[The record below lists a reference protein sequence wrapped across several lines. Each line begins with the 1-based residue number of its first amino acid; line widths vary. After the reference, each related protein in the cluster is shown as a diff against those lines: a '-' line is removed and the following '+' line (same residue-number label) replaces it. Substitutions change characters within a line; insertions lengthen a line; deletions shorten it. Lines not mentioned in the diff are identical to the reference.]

1 MIIEDEELRSLYKV
15 ASSEHIQKI
24 EAGILHLE
32 KHPQDTNRLDEMLRE
47 AHSLKGD
54 SRMLGVGDAET
65 LIHQIEEIFSS
76 IKKGETNPTPALCD
90 RLYKG
95 VDAVSKIAHE
105 AITGEPANVKIFH
118 VLAQLMGA
126 DAEDTEGSVATT
138 VAAPAALEFG
148 DRVQNKNAEVDTLLA
163 EFLKETGGQSAQSP
177 EVDALLAEFLRETS
191 GEKSAQP
198 AQPPASAP
206 VAQPIAPQMESP
218 QPVAEPVG
226 NTAGN
231 DNYQI
236 DTLRVESSRL
246 DRLLIQASEL
256 LVTQGRFGDRTND
269 IQAIQNL
276 WQEWDREAFA
286 SRLAF
291 DELERRLQAPELKSI
306 RNFYHLADRRLEQLG
321 ALVNQL
327 KNAASEDVARLEI
340 VSKDLESGIR
350 TMRQMPM
357 STIFSLLPRSV
368 RDISK
373 QLGKEV
379 ELIVE
384 GGDIPADKQILEAMK
399 APLSHLIRNAVDHGI
414 ESPKERQAQGKPPT
428 AKLRLRA
435 YQSSNSICIE
445 IQDDGRGLDIAAIKR
460 TALQIGLHSEAEL
473 ATMTTAQIQS
483 LIFAPGFSTRTSV
496 SEISGRG
503 VGLDVVRS
511 NVERLKGALQVE
523 STPGK
528 GCLFRLS
535 LNTNL
540 ATTYVSIVEV
550 NQTTYALP
558 LEYVQTMMLVSPQ
571 EIFAIEGSQTI
582 TFDGEPISVVW
593 LADLLGLSV
602 KAPASTSGLNTGLKT
617 LPCIIM
623 QIGTERLGVLVDAL
637 LEQQDIV
644 MKPQSK
650 LLKRV
655 RNIAGATIRGNGEV
669 CMVLNPQDLFK
680 SAKMGTLSVSVQE
693 LSQQAQIKLKI
704 LLCDDSIP
712 IRTQLKRILEGA
724 GYDVTAAVDGQD
736 GFRKLRGGNFDAVVS
751 DVQMPNLDGLGLAA
765 QIRQFQEYEELPIIL
780 VTTLASE
787 EDKRLGA
794 DAGANAYITKGDFD
808 QRVLLDTLRRL
819 I

>member
-1 MIIEDEELRSLYKV
+1 MIIEDEELRVLYKV

-32 KHPQDTNRLDEMLRE
+32 KHPQDTNRLEEMLRE

-54 SRMLGVGDAET
+54 SRMLGVSEAET
-65 LIHQIEEIFSS
+65 LIHQIEEIFASV
-76 IKKGETNPTPALCD
+76 KKGETHLTSDLCD

-105 AITGEPANVKIFH
+105 AVTGQPANVQVFS

-126 DAEDTEGSVATT
+126 DMDEET
-138 VAAPAALEFG
+138 APTMESTNSLEASAKVSSEVLAQAMDDEALHTMFADFLKQE
-148 DRVQNKNAEVDTLLA
+148 NASSPSAEVLTSPATDPVAELLA
-163 EFLKETGGQSAQSP
+163 ESMATLNS
-177 EVDALLAEFLRETS
+177 
-191 GEKSAQP
+191 
-198 AQPPASAP
+198 
-206 VAQPIAPQMESP
+206 ES
-218 QPVAEPVG
+218 QA
-226 NTAGN
+226 AIN
-231 DNYQI
+231 DYQI

-246 DRLLIQASEL
+246 DRLLTQASEL
-256 LVTQGRFGDRTND
+256 LVTQGRFSDRTND
-269 IQAIQNL
+269 IQTIQNL

-291 DELERRLQAPELKSI
+291 DELERRMQGSEELKPI
-306 RNFYHLADRRLEQLG
+306 RDFYHLVDRQLEQLG
-321 ALVNQL
+321 NLVNQL
-327 KNAASEDVARLEI
+327 KNTASDDVARLEI

-350 TMRQMPM
+350 KLRQMPI
-357 STIFSLLPRSV
+357 STIFNLLPRSV
-368 RDISK
+368 RDLSRE
-373 QLGKEV
+373 LGKEV

-384 GGDIPADKQILEAMK
+384 GGDTPADKQILEAIK
-399 APLSHLIRNAVDHGI
+399 APLSHLVRNAIDHGI
-414 ESPKERQAQGKPPT
+414 ESPKERQAQGKSPT

-435 YQSSNSICIE
+435 YQTSNAVCFE
-445 IQDDGRGLDIAAIKR
+445 VQDDGRGLDLEAIKH
-460 TALQIGLHSEAEL
+460 TALRQKLHSEAEL
-473 ATMTTAQIQS
+473 AAMNTAQIQS
-483 LIFAPGFSTRTSV
+483 LIFNPGFSTRTNV

-503 VGLDVVRS
+503 VGLDVVRA
-511 NVERLKGALQVE
+511 NVERLKGNLQLE

-528 GCLFRLS
+528 GCLFRLT
-535 LNTNL
+535 LKTNL
-540 ATTYVSIVEV
+540 ATTYVLIVEV
-550 NQTTYALP
+550 NQTIYALP

-582 TFDGEPISVVW
+582 TFEGEPVSVVW

-602 KAPASTSGLNTGLKT
+602 SAPASTAGLNSGLN
-617 LPCIIM
+617 LPCIMM
-623 QIGTERLGVLVDAL
+623 QIGTERLGVLVDGL
-637 LEQQDIV
+637 LEQQEIV

-680 SAKMGTLSVSVQE
+680 SAKKGTSSVSVE
-693 LSQQAQIKLKI
+693 EVLQQAQAKHRI

-712 IRTQLKRILEGA
+712 IRTQLKRILEGY

-736 GFRKLRGGNFDAVVS
+736 GFDKLRTGSFDAVVS

-765 QIRQFQEYEELPIIL
+765 RIRQFQEYDELPVVLI
-780 VTTLASE
+780 TTLASE

-794 DAGANAYITKGDFD
+794 QAGANAYLTKGDFD